1 MATQQ
6 VEGYRDFAEVRDEVV
21 AELRELATLNRGLGM
36 EDGAT
41 QIEELADRVQA
52 GVFRVLVLGEFKRGK
67 STLINALLGANLL
80 PANVTPTTALL
91 TLIKYGPDVEI
102 TLIPFRGEPQ
112 RVSAEELAQTLSLS
126 TDEVENHRRQATY
139 KMVEVRYPSPL
150 CENNV
155 EIVDSP
161 GLNESAVRTEI
172 TSGYIR
178 QSDAAIFVLSATNF
192 ASLTELEYLNT
203 HILGKGLTHI
213 FFAIN
218 QYDRV
223 MDDADD
229 PSREARDL
237 TAMAE
242 QRLGPLTRVRGR
254 DLGRERI
261 FFVSAKPALKA
272 RLAGDQAGLERA
284 RLPELESALERF
296 LARERGRVALER
308 PLAQA
313 AQAVEDA
320 EEAIAFRRAT
330 METDLATLEQRVR
343 EVQPRFDELQDKKR
357 RIMRTIEAAE
367 QLVAKSVEL
376 SFRQRV
382 ATMEDGMLE
391 AAMAL
396 KISPQWNPQR
406 IRKELAEGIN
416 SYLERELQNWSE
428 QTGQEIEERLTQL
441 TQDIGP
447 DAASIDA
454 ELKRIRIHVSGG
466 ILADQDQVE
475 GDSKRVLET
484 ILAYGGGM
492 LGDFGVILRGG
503 SGWLQSALRVIA
515 LQIAA
520 MVLLAAIGW
529 ATSPIVVL
537 GTVAGAVT
545 LGIINRRNTME
556 RGLKEKMAEI
566 ARAEM
571 HKLPAK
577 ALPNMLQEVH
587 KAFEQFSG
595 SVARGIDVMI
605 ANVRDSIDAA
615 LADRRAK
622 EGEQAPEL
630 ERMAAIEVSLHAL
643 EDRMSASKA
652 RFGDQ

>member
-1 MATQQ
+1 MTGQ
-6 VEGYRDFAEVRDEVV
+6 VEGYRDFAEARGEVV

-36 EDGAT
+36 EDGAL
-41 QIEELADRVQA
+41 QLEELADRVQA

-91 TLIKYGPDVEI
+91 TLIKYGPEVKIE
-102 TLIPFRGEPQ
+102 LIPFRGEPQ
-112 RVSAEELAQTLSLS
+112 EVSVEQLAETLSLS
-126 TDEVENHRRQATY
+126 TDEEENHRRQATY
-139 KMVEVRYPSPL
+139 KLVEVRYPSPL
-150 CENNV
+150 CQNNV

-161 GLNESAVRTEI
+161 GLNESAIRTEI

-223 MDDADD
+223 LDDADD
-229 PSREARDL
+229 PAREARDL
-237 TAMAE
+237 TALAE
-242 QRLGPLTRVRGR
+242 QRLGPLTRVHGK

-261 FFVSAKPALKA
+261 YFVSAKPALRA
-272 RLAGDQAGLERA
+272 RMAGDATGFA
-284 RLPELESALERF
+284 HSRLSELEGSLERF

-313 AQAVEDA
+313 AQAVGDA
-320 EEAIAFRRAT
+320 RDAIAFRRAT
-330 METDLATLEQRVR
+330 METDLATLENRVR
-343 EVQPRFDELQDKKR
+343 EVQPKFDELQEHRKR
-357 RIMRTIEAAE
+357 ILRTIESAE
-367 QLVAKSVEL
+367 QLVEKSVEL

-396 KISPQWNPQR
+396 KVSPQWNPQR
-406 IRKELAEGIN
+406 IRKEMADGIN
-416 SYLERELQNWSE
+416 KYIERELQTWSE
-428 QTGQEIEERLTQL
+428 QTGREIEERLSQL
-441 TQDIGP
+441 TTDIGQ

-454 ELKRIRIHVSGG
+454 ALKRIRIQVAGG
-466 ILADQDQVE
+466 VLPDESEVE
-475 GDSKRVLET
+475 GDPNRVLET

-492 LGDFGVILRGG
+492 LGDFGVILKGG

-520 MVLLAAIGW
+520 TVLLAAIGW
-529 ATSPIVVL
+529 ATNPLFVI
-537 GTVAGAVT
+537 GTVASAVT
-545 LGIINRRNTME
+545 LGIIQRRNTME
-556 RGLKEKMAEI
+556 RNMKEKIAET
-566 ARAEM
+566 ARAEL

-577 ALPNMLQEVH
+577 SLPNMLQEVH
-587 KAFEQFSG
+587 KAFDAFAS

-615 LADRRAK
+615 LADRRAL

-630 ERMAAIEVSLHAL
+630 ERLTEIERGLGLL
-643 EDRMSASKA
+643 EDRMAGSRG
-652 RFGDQ
+652 RFGD

>member
-1 MATQQ
+1 MTGQ
-6 VEGYRDFAEVRDEVV
+6 VEGYRDFAEARSEVV
-21 AELRELATLNRGLGM
+21 AELRELATMNRGLGM

-41 QIEELADRVQA
+41 QLEELADRVDA

-91 TLIKYGPDVEI
+91 TLIKNGTDVKIE
-102 TLIPFRGEPQ
+102 LIPFRGEPQ
-112 RVSAEELAQTLSLS
+112 QVSAEQLAATLTLS
-126 TDEVENHRRQATY
+126 TDEEENHRRQATY
-139 KMVEVRYPSPL
+139 KMVEVQYPSPL
-150 CENNV
+150 LQNNV

-161 GLNESAVRTEI
+161 GLNESAMRTEI

-178 QSDAAIFVLSATNF
+178 QSDAAVFVLSATNF
-192 ASLTELEYLNT
+192 ASMTELEYLNT

-223 MDDADD
+223 LDDADD
-229 PSREARDL
+229 PDREARDL
-237 TAMAE
+237 TAVAM
-242 QRLGPLTRVRGR
+242 QRLAPLTRVNGR
-254 DLGRERI
+254 DLSHERI
-261 FFVSAKPALKA
+261 YFVSAKPALRA
-272 RLAGDQAGLERA
+272 RMAGDQQALQHS
-284 RLPELESALERF
+284 RLPELEGSLERF

-313 AQAVEDA
+313 AQAVGDA
-320 EEAIAFRRAT
+320 HEAIAFRRAT
-330 METDLATLEQRVR
+330 METDLATLENRVK
-343 EVQPRFDELQDKKR
+343 EVQPKFDELQEHRR
-357 RIMRTIEAAE
+357 RILRTIEAGE
-367 QLVAKSVEL
+367 QLVQKSVEL
-376 SFRQRV
+376 SFRQRI

-396 KISPQWNPQR
+396 KVSPQWNPQR
-406 IRKELAEGIN
+406 IRKEMAEGIN
-416 SYLERELQNWSE
+416 NYIEHELQDWSE
-428 QTGQEIEERLTQL
+428 HTGHDIEERLTQL
-441 TQDIGP
+441 TQDIGE
-447 DAASIDA
+447 DAATIDA
-454 ELKRIRIHVSGG
+454 TLKQIRIQVAGG
-466 ILADQDQVE
+466 VLPEQGEIE
-475 GDSKRVLET
+475 GDPKRVLET

-492 LGDFGVILRGG
+492 LGDFGVILKGG
-503 SGWLQSALRVIA
+503 SGWLQSAMRVIA

-520 MVLLAAIGW
+520 TVLLAAIGW
-529 ATSPIVVL
+529 ATSPLFVI
-537 GTVAGAVT
+537 GSVASAVT

-556 RGLKEKMAEI
+556 RNMKEKMAET
-566 ARAEM
+566 ARAEL

-587 KAFEQFSG
+587 KAFEAFSS

-615 LADRRAK
+615 LNDRRRL

-630 ERMAAIEVSLHAL
+630 ERIAGIEQGLGQLEGRMA
-643 EDRMSASKA
+643 ASKA
-652 RFGDQ
+652 RFGD

>member
-1 MATQQ
+1 MTGQ
-6 VEGYRDFAEVRDEVV
+6 VEGYRDFAAVRSEVV
-21 AELRELATLNRGLGM
+21 SELRELATFNRGLGM
-36 EDGAT
+36 EDGAL
-41 QIEELADRVQA
+41 QLQELADRVQA

-91 TLIKYGPDVEI
+91 TLIKYGPEVTID
-102 TLIPFRGEPQ
+102 LIPFRGEPE
-112 RVSAEELAQTLSLS
+112 RVSVEQLAQTLSLS
-126 TDEVENHRRQATY
+126 TDEEENHRRQATY
-139 KMVEVRYPSPL
+139 KIVEVHYPSPL

-161 GLNESAVRTEI
+161 GLNESAIRTEI
-172 TSGYIR
+172 TSGYVR

-223 MDDADD
+223 LDDADD
-229 PSREARDL
+229 PAREARDL
-237 TAMAE
+237 TALAE
-242 QRLGPLTRVRGR
+242 QRLGPLTRVNGR
-254 DLGRERI
+254 DYGRERI
-261 FFVSAKPALKA
+261 YFVSAKPALRA
-272 RLAGDQAGLERA
+272 RLAADSHGLEQS
-284 RLPELESALERF
+284 RLPALEGSLERF

-313 AQAVEDA
+313 AQAVGDA
-320 EEAIAFRRAT
+320 RDALAFRRST
-330 METDLATLEQRVR
+330 MEIDLATLENRVK
-343 EVQPRFDELQDKKR
+343 EVQPKFDQLQEHRR
-357 RIMRTIEAAE
+357 RILRTIESSE
-367 QLVAKSVEL
+367 QLVQKSVEL

-396 KISPQWNPQR
+396 KVSPQWNPQR
-406 IRKELAEGIN
+406 LRKEMAEGIN
-416 SYLERELQNWSE
+416 KYIERELQTWSD
-428 QTGQEIEERLTQL
+428 QTGHDIEERLTQL
-441 TQDIGP
+441 TQDIGE

-454 ELKRIRIHVSGG
+454 TLKRIRIQVAGG
-466 ILADQDQVE
+466 VLPEIDEVA
-475 GDSKRVLET
+475 GDSRRVLET

-492 LGDFGVILRGG
+492 LGDFGVVLKGG

-520 MVLLAAIGW
+520 TVLLAAIGW
-529 ATSPIVVL
+529 ATSPLFVV
-537 GTVAGAVT
+537 GTVASAVT
-545 LGIINRRNTME
+545 IGIINRRNTME
-556 RGLKEKMAEI
+556 RNMKEKIAET
-566 ARAEM
+566 ARGEL

-587 KAFEQFSG
+587 KSFEAFST
-595 SVARGIDVMI
+595 SIARGIDVMI

-615 LADRRAK
+615 IADRRRL

-630 ERMAAIEVSLHAL
+630 ERLSGIERGLDELEQRMAAS
-643 EDRMSASKA
+643 RA
-652 RFGDQ
+652 RFGD

>member
-1 MATQQ
+1 MTAGQ

-36 EDGAT
+36 EDGAS

-91 TLIKYGPDVEI
+91 TLIKYGPEVRID
-102 TLIPFRGEPQ
+102 LIPFKGEAQ
-112 RVSAEELAQTLSLS
+112 QVSAEELANTLSLS
-126 TDEVENHRRQATY
+126 NDEEENHRRQQTY

-150 CENNV
+150 LENNV
-155 EIVDSP
+155 EVVDSP
-161 GLNESAVRTEI
+161 GLNESAMRTEI

-192 ASLTELEYLNT
+192 ASITELEYLNAN
-203 HILGKGLTHI
+203 ILGKGLTHI

-223 MDDADD
+223 VDDADD
-229 PSREARDL
+229 PGRDARDL
-237 TAMAE
+237 LAMAE
-242 QRLGPLTRVRGR
+242 QRLGPLTRINGH
-254 DLGRERI
+254 DYGRERI

-272 RLAGDQAGLERA
+272 RTANDQAGLERS
-284 RLPELESALERF
+284 RLPALEGALEHF

-313 AQAVEDA
+313 SQAVQDA
-320 EEAIAFRRAT
+320 EEALAFRRGT
-330 METDLATLEQRVR
+330 METDLATLEERIR
-343 EVQPRFDELQDKKR
+343 LVQPKFEELQEYKK
-357 RIMRTIEAAE
+357 RIMRTIESSE
-367 QLVAKSVEL
+367 QLVQKSVEL
-376 SFRQRV
+376 SFRQRI

-391 AAMAL
+391 AAMGL
-396 KISPQWNPQR
+396 KIGPQWNPQQ
-406 IRKELAEGIN
+406 IRKELADGIN
-416 SYLERELQNWSE
+416 GYLEGELRQWSE
-428 QTGQEIEERLTQL
+428 QSGKEIEERLTQL

-454 ELKRIRIHVSGG
+454 TLKQIRIEVAGG
-466 ILADQDQVE
+466 LLPAGQAME
-475 GDSKRVLET
+475 GDPQRVLET

-503 SGWLQSALRVIA
+503 SGWLQSALRVVA

-520 MVLLAAIGW
+520 TVLLAAIGF
-529 ATSPIVVL
+529 ATSPLFVV
-537 GTVAGAVT
+537 GTVASAVT
-545 LGIINRRNTME
+545 LGVLNRRNTME
-556 RGLKEKMAEI
+556 KNLKEKMAAA
-566 ARAEM
+566 AREEL
-571 HKLPAK
+571 HKLPAR
-577 ALPNMLQEVH
+577 ALPGMLKEVH
-587 KAFEQFSG
+587 TAFEQFG
-595 SVARGIDVMI
+595 GAVARGIDVMI

-615 LADRRAK
+615 LADRRAT
-622 EGEQAPEL
+622 EDAQAPEL
-630 ERMAAIEVSLHAL
+630 VRLATIELSLHSL
-643 EDRMSASKA
+643 VDRMNASKA
-652 RFGDQ
+652 RFGG

>member
-1 MATQQ
+1 MSVQQ
-6 VEGYRDFAEVRDEVV
+6 VEGYRDFAEVRDEVI
-21 AELRELATLNRGLGM
+21 AELRDLASLNRGLGM
-36 EDGAT
+36 DGGAG
-41 QIEELADRVQA
+41 QLEELADRVQA

-91 TLIKYGPDVEI
+91 TLIKDGPELQID
-102 TLIPFRGEPQ
+102 LIPFRGEPQ
-112 RVSAEELAQTLSLS
+112 RVSTEELAQTLSLS
-126 TDEVENHRRQATY
+126 NDEEENARRQATY

-150 CENNV
+150 LHNNV

-161 GLNESAVRTEI
+161 GLNESAMRTEI

-192 ASLTELEYLNT
+192 ASMTELEYLNT
-203 HILGKGLTHI
+203 YILGKGLSHI

-223 MDDADD
+223 VDDADD
-229 PSREARDL
+229 PARESRDL
-237 TAMAE
+237 TALAE
-242 QRLGPLTRVRGR
+242 QRLGPLTRINGR
-254 DLGRERI
+254 DYGRERI

-272 RLAGDQAGLERA
+272 RTQDDAAGLQRS
-284 RLPELESALERF
+284 RLPELEGALEHF

-313 AQAVEDA
+313 AQAVDDA
-320 EEAIAFRRAT
+320 EEALAFRRHT
-330 METDLATLEQRVR
+330 METDLATLEERIRQ
-343 EVQPRFDELQDKKR
+343 VQPKFNELQETKR
-357 RIMRTIEAAE
+357 RILRTIDASE
-367 QLVAKSVEL
+367 QLVQKSVEL

-396 KISPQWNPQR
+396 KISPQWNPQQ

-416 SYLERELQNWSE
+416 SYIEREMQGWSE
-428 QTGQEIEERLTQL
+428 QTSTEIEERLTQL
-441 TQDIGP
+441 TEDIGQ

-454 ELKRIRIHVSGG
+454 TLKQIRVEVSGG
-466 ILADQDQVE
+466 VITAGEQE
-475 GDSKRVLET
+475 GDPKRVLET

-492 LGDFGVILRGG
+492 LGDFGVILKGG
-503 SGWLQSALRVIA
+503 SGWLQSAIRVIA

-520 MVLLAAIGW
+520 TVLLAAIGW
-529 ATSPIVVL
+529 ATSPLFVV
-537 GTVAGAVT
+537 GTVASAVT
-545 LGIINRRNTME
+545 LGILNRRNSME
-556 RGLKEKMAEI
+556 KDLKEKMART
-566 ARAEM
+566 AREEL

-577 ALPNMLQEVH
+577 ALPGMLQEVH
-587 KAFEQFSG
+587 KAFEQFRT
-595 SVARGIDVMI
+595 SVSTGIDVMI

-615 LADRRAK
+615 LADRRAA
-622 EGEQAPEL
+622 EESQAPEL
-630 ERMAAIEVSLHAL
+630 ERLVEIERGLQEL
-643 EDRMSASKA
+643 KDRMAASKA
-652 RFGDQ
+652 RFGD